1 VKAVDSSVVIAAF
14 ASWHEH
20 HAIAR
25 KAMAARPRLIA
36 HAAVESY
43 SVLTRLPPPH
53 RASPQIVHAFIT
65 ERFTEPFLILSETG
79 YQELLA
85 TVAGRQILGGPA
97 YDALIAFTAAE
108 HNAILMSLD
117 QRAAA
122 TYETVGAQ
130 VEQLLSLLLRPAHRR
145 CLAAEHGLGQ
155 AGRGE
160 VPDEPAARVH
170 VRGDGGQRLLC
181 PVVRLPPQRD
191 IRMDERG
198 PRGVHLVEGGP
209 LR

>member
-1 VKAVDSSVVIAAF
+1 MKAVDSSVVIAAF

-20 HAIAR
+20 HAVAR

-53 RASPQIVHAFIT
+53 RASPDIVHAFIT
-65 ERFTEPFLILSETG
+65 GRFTEPFLILSETG

-85 TVAGRQILGGPA
+85 TVAAGQILGGPA

-108 HNAILMSLD
+108 HNATLMSLD

-122 TYETVGAQ
+122 MYETVGAQ
-130 VEQLLSLLLRPAHRR
+130 VEQLLS
-145 CLAAEHGLGQ
+145 
-155 AGRGE
+155 
-160 VPDEPAARVH
+160 
-170 VRGDGGQRLLC
+170 
-181 PVVRLPPQRD
+181 
-191 IRMDERG
+191 
-198 PRGVHLVEGGP
+198 
-209 LR
+209 

>member
-20 HAIAR
+20 HAVAR
-25 KAMAARPRLIA
+25 KALASRPRLIA

-53 RASPQIVHAFIT
+53 RASPDIVHAFIT
-65 ERFTEPFLILSETG
+65 GRFTEPFLILSETG

-85 TVAGRQILGGPA
+85 TVAAGQILGGPG

-108 HNAILMSLD
+108 HHATLMSLD

-122 TYETVGAQ
+122 TYETAGAQ
-130 VEQLLSLLLRPAHRR
+130 VEQLLS
-145 CLAAEHGLGQ
+145 
-155 AGRGE
+155 
-160 VPDEPAARVH
+160 
-170 VRGDGGQRLLC
+170 
-181 PVVRLPPQRD
+181 
-191 IRMDERG
+191 
-198 PRGVHLVEGGP
+198 
-209 LR
+209 

>member
-53 RASPQIVHAFIT
+53 RASPDIVHAFIT
-65 ERFTEPFLILSETG
+65 GRFTEPFLTLSETG
-79 YQELLA
+79 YQALLA
-85 TVAGRQILGGPA
+85 TVAAGQILGGPA

-108 HNAILMSLD
+108 HNATLMSLD

-130 VEQLLSLLLRPAHRR
+130 VEQLLS
-145 CLAAEHGLGQ
+145 
-155 AGRGE
+155 
-160 VPDEPAARVH
+160 
-170 VRGDGGQRLLC
+170 
-181 PVVRLPPQRD
+181 
-191 IRMDERG
+191 
-198 PRGVHLVEGGP
+198 
-209 LR
+209 

>member
-53 RASPQIVHAFIT
+53 RASPGIVHAFIT
-65 ERFTEPFLILSETG
+65 GRFTEPFLTLSETG

-85 TVAGRQILGGPA
+85 TVAAGQILGGPA

-108 HNAILMSLD
+108 HNATLMSLD

-130 VEQLLSLLLRPAHRR
+130 VEQLLS
-145 CLAAEHGLGQ
+145 
-155 AGRGE
+155 
-160 VPDEPAARVH
+160 
-170 VRGDGGQRLLC
+170 
-181 PVVRLPPQRD
+181 
-191 IRMDERG
+191 
-198 PRGVHLVEGGP
+198 
-209 LR
+209 